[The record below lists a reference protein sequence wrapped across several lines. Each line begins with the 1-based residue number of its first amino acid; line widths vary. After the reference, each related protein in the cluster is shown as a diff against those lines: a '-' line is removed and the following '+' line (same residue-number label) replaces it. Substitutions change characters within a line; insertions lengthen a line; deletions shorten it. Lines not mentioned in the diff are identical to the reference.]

1 MKTATQTTVSRSATA
16 MEMLKANIRAYEQS
30 KPLPYTKEQF
40 SNPENEDFCAE
51 HIRYWNNAL
60 PRAEQF
66 TKHEHS
72 EGCENHEIG
81 CRVLEKTS
89 WNQNLPYA
97 EQYTKQ
103 DILNTKGCKAWD
115 LTYWNRTLPNAK
127 QFTKDEHSNA
137 KGLNLKS
144 IKHWNA
150 FASKLE
156 QYP

>member
-89 WNQNLPYA
+89 WNQ
-97 EQYTKQ
+97 EDT
-103 DILNTKGCKAWD
+103 II
-115 LTYWNRTLPNAK
+115 
-127 QFTKDEHSNA
+127 SNA
-137 KGLNLKS
+137 SCTTN
-144 IKHWNA
+144 NA
-150 FASKLE
+150 SASV
-156 QYP
+156 YGRYRSAC